1 MDTYKS
7 LNILYQLRGCQ
18 PLCTILLPEALGV
31 ICQSNTQIY
40 VSQLTSLL
48 LHPDNNIPVVSS
60 LVGSYPSTV
69 KLTLTSHVFH
79 NPLHLKKRPLTNLK
93 SLWWIPAVVSGDVLL
108 MAN

>member
-18 PLCTILLPEALGV
+18 PLCTILLPEALGA

-48 LHPDNNIPVVSS
+48 LHPDNNIEH
-60 LVGSYPSTV
+60 ST
-69 KLTLTSHVFH
+69 L
-79 NPLHLKKRPLTNLK
+79 P
-93 SLWWIPAVVSGDVLL
+93 ILL
-108 MAN
+108 LLFCQKGH